1 MPESEPQPCA
11 GKDCPN
17 TNATLKCPTCLKN
30 GKDVFFCSQDCFKK
44 NWVRVHAYK
53 FPINTSV
60 AYILQSEHKK
70 LHPKSQSTLLSKFV
84 APKVV
89 SDPDP
94 TTGHFNPF
102 PTFPFTGDL
111 RPVYPLSPRREV
123 PKTIQL
129 PDYAKDGIPHSEQV
143 FTGRHKIKIL
153 NQEEIEG
160 MRKACRLGRE
170 VLDIAAAAAKP
181 GVTTDYIDEIV
192 HKACIER
199 DVRRPAIL
207 PYGTSPRKLTE
218 GSATPPR

>member
-1 MPESEPQPCA
+1 MPRLQSSHESLIA
-11 GKDCPN
+11 N
-17 TNATLKCPTCLKN
+17 IA
-30 GKDVFFCSQDCFKK
+30 
-44 NWVRVHAYK
+44 
-53 FPINTSV
+53 
-60 AYILQSEHKK
+60 QSEHKK
-70 LHPKSQSTLLSKFV
+70 LHPKAQSTLLSKFV
-84 APKVV
+84 TPNIV
-89 SDPDP
+89 SHPDP
-94 TTGHFNPF
+94 ATGHFNPF
-102 PTFPFTGDL
+102 PTFPFTGSL

-123 PKTIQL
+123 PKTIKL

-199 DVRRPAIL
+199 DVRDPAMRRLARAHEGLTKRSAI
-207 PYGTSPRKLTE
+207 PR
-218 GSATPPR
+218 R